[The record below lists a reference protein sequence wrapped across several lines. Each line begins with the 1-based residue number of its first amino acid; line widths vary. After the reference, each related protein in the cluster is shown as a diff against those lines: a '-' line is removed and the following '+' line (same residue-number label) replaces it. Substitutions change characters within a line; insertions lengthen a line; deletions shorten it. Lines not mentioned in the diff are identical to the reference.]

1 MWESGLPV
9 QHIPA
14 PRIFMTAAPPTYTQE
29 VDRLPLGS
37 QAEGDKSAVE
47 LGVVAQAE
55 AGRSL
60 HSSRTGRELCRE
72 TVSRGLGCLWPL
84 GCRQDAQDEGQRPP
98 FPPITI
104 YIQFCDSPPRGPKGK
119 LAENNILLNSPGNNT
134 LLNSSPQ
141 RI

>member
-1 MWESGLPV
+1 MWESVLPV

-55 AGRSL
+55 AGRESYAEKL
-60 HSSRTGRELCRE
+60 YL
-72 TVSRGLGCLWPL
+72 GLGCLWPL
-84 GCRQDAQDEGQRPP
+84 GCRQDVQD
-98 FPPITI
+98 
-104 YIQFCDSPPRGPKGK
+104 
-119 LAENNILLNSPGNNT
+119 
-134 LLNSSPQ
+134 
-141 RI
+141 

>member
-1 MWESGLPV
+1 MLWSWVWWHRQRQADLYIVPG
-9 QHIPA
+9 
-14 PRIFMTAAPPTYTQE
+14 
-29 VDRLPLGS
+29 
-37 QAEGDKSAVE
+37 QAESYAEKPY
-47 LGVVAQAE
+47 LGVWGAYGPWG
-55 AGRSL
+55 AGRMR
-60 HSSRTGRELCRE
+60 RT
-72 TVSRGLGCLWPL
+72 RGKGH
-84 GCRQDAQDEGQRPP
+84 P